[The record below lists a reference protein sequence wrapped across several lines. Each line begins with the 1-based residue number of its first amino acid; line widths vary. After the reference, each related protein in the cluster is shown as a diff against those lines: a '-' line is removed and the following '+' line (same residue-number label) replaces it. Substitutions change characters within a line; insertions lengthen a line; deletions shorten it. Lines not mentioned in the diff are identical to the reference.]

1 MRIWMAARW
10 AGRSSS
16 SCILAAMMRL
26 SASFGLFALLLCAE
40 LRVLQAEA
48 VTSAEAVRPGDPLP
62 RLGPGELD
70 RFRRGREAFETAHT
84 PETGLGP
91 LFNDSSCNRCHNRKG
106 VGGAGIQSALLAGRD
121 EGGRF
126 DPLRELGGP
135 AFATSSIT
143 LEAEGRR
150 LAPRCALPPDGEPV
164 PEQANVVARRRTT
177 PLFGLGFVDATPDA
191 TFLALAHKQPPAIR
205 GRAARVTDL
214 ARGAP
219 AVGKF
224 GWKAQAPSLHQFAG
238 LALSQELGITNPE
251 FPSEQLPRGDASALA
266 GCDLVPELEE
276 DARGVQH
283 LVDFLQLL
291 APVSP
296 LPLGPQARRG
306 DKLFTAIGCDGCHT
320 RSLRSGPSTIPS
332 LSEQDYAPYSDFLL
346 HDMGAL
352 GDGIAEGDAGPREMR
367 TAPLWGSRLNGGARL
382 LHDGRA
388 KSFEAAISAHD
399 GQGAAAR
406 TAFTRL
412 AEADK
417 QALLAFVAGL

>member
-1 MRIWMAARW
+1 M
-10 AGRSSS
+10 
-16 SCILAAMMRL
+16 LRL
-26 SASFGLFALLLCAE
+26 SASLGFFALLLCAG
-40 LRVLQAEA
+40 LRSLEA
-48 VTSAEAVRPGDPLP
+48 QPATTAEAVRPGDPLP
-62 RLGPGELD
+62 GLGPGELD

-106 VGGAGIQSALLAGRD
+106 VGGAGIQSALLAGRN

-126 DPLRELGGP
+126 DPLREQGGP

-164 PEQANVVARRRTT
+164 PAQANVVVRRRTT
-177 PLFGLGFVDATPDA
+177 PLFGLGLVDATPDA
-191 TFLALAHKQPPAIR
+191 TFRALAEQQLPAIR
-205 GRAARVTDL
+205 GRAARVTEL

-251 FPSEQLPRGDASALA
+251 FPGEQLPRGGMSALA
-266 GCDLVPELEE
+266 ACDLVPELEE
-276 DARGVQH
+276 DASGVQH

-291 APVSP
+291 APVAA
-296 LPLGPQARRG
+296 LPVGPEARRG
-306 DKLFTAIGCDGCHT
+306 DQLFTAIGCDGCHT
-320 RSLRSGPSTIPS
+320 RSLRSGPSAIPA
-332 LSEQDYAPYSDFLL
+332 LSEQSYAPYSDFLL
-346 HDMGAL
+346 HDMGEL
-352 GDGIAEGDAGPREMR
+352 GDGIAEGDAQPREMR

-388 KSFEAAISAHD
+388 RSFEAAISAHD
-399 GQGAAAR
+399 GQGAASR
-406 TAFTRL
+406 RAFAKL
-412 AEADK
+412 AEVD
-417 QALLAFVAGL
+417 QRALLAFLAGL

>member
-1 MRIWMAARW
+1 LPL
-10 AGRSSS
+10 
-16 SCILAAMMRL
+16 LA
-26 SASFGLFALLLCAE
+26 
-40 LRVLQAEA
+40 
-48 VTSAEAVRPGDPLP
+48 
-62 RLGPGELD
+62 PGELE

-84 PETGLGP
+84 PATGLGP
-91 LFNDSSCNRCHNRKG
+91 IFNDSACNRCHNRKG
-106 VGGAGIQSALLAGRD
+106 VGGAGIQSVLLAGRAD
-121 EGGRF
+121 AGRF

-135 AFATSSIT
+135 AFATGSIT

-177 PLFGLGFVDATPDA
+177 PLFGLGLVDATPEA
-191 TFLALAHKQPPAIR
+191 TFRALAAKQPAAIR
-205 GRAARVTDL
+205 GRVARVSDL
-214 ARGAP
+214 ASGA
-219 AVGKF
+219 AAMGKF

-251 FPSEQLPRGDASALA
+251 FPAEPLPLGDARALA
-266 GCDLVPELEE
+266 DCDLVPELEE

-291 APVSP
+291 AAAPM
-296 LPLGPQARRG
+296 LPLDAQARRG
-306 DKLFTAIGCDGCHT
+306 DRLFTAIGCDGCHV
-320 RSLRSGPSTIPS
+320 RSLRSGPSSIAA
-332 LSEQDYAPYSDFLL
+332 LSRQSYAPYSDFLL

-367 TAPLWGSRLNGGARL
+367 TAPLWGGHLYGGTRL

-388 KSFEAAISAHD
+388 RSFEAAITAHE

-406 TAFTRL
+406 EAFGAL
-412 AEADK
+412 GEADRK
-417 QALLAFVAGL
+417 ALIAFLSRL